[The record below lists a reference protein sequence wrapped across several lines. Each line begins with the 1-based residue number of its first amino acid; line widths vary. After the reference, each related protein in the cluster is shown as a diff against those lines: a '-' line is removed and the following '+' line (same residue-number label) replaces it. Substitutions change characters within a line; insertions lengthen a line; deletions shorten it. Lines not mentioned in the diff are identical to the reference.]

1 MYNSFE
7 KKYCFKTPQAIK
19 KIYKS
24 TRLGLRFFSFSTKD
38 LDFFIF
44 EVFPEWEKFTKSKN
58 RDLEKITLFFSIL
71 SKKERI
77 KTITYVFK
85 R

>member
-7 KKYCFKTPQAIK
+7 KKYCLKTPQAIK

-44 EVFPEWEKFTKSKN
+44 EVFPEWEKFTKSEN
-58 RDLEKITLFFSIL
+58 RDLEKNYSSFLSIL
-71 SKKERI
+71 SKKRE
-77 KTITYVFK
+77 
-85 R
+85 